1 MPSSLWLE
9 LFQYLILPLAV
20 MLVMSAYFVHVLSKG
35 SIRLEPLVDGSF
47 VQQLEAASEM
57 DEWAR
62 SAGFALAGY
71 FRTGKVVNTTSF
83 LAIWQQRNTPTFF
96 TVTYTVAGAGLS
108 TVTNWCIEFT
118 TSFNRDGALDTSTT
132 RASHFFPPRPGVYR
146 QSFSNLDAA
155 QLWTRHQEALR
166 HLAAESTIQMSP
178 PTERIQTLV
187 EQSVARQAGYVRS
200 LPLWFLRGPYWYLVR
215 RYRFHGISI
224 EEQHRRG
231 MIRLPHEFD

>member
-1 MPSSLWLE
+1 MSFLPWPE
-9 LFQYLILPLAV
+9 LLHYVVIPLAV
-20 MLVMSAYFVHVLSKG
+20 MLVMSAYFVHLLCKG
-35 SIRLEPLVDGSF
+35 SMGLGPVVDGEF

-62 SAGFALAGY
+62 KAGFALAGY
-71 FRTGKVVNTTSF
+71 FKTGKVANTTSF
-83 LAIWQQRNTPTFF
+83 LAIWQQQNASTFF
-96 TVTYTVAGAGLS
+96 AITYVVATTGPS
-108 TVTNWCIEFT
+108 TISDWCIEFT

-155 QLWTRHQEALR
+155 QLWTRHQEGLR
-166 HLAAESTIQMSP
+166 YLAAASSIQMSP
-178 PTERIQTLV
+178 PTERVEALV
-187 EQSVARQAGYVRS
+187 EQSVARQAAYIRS